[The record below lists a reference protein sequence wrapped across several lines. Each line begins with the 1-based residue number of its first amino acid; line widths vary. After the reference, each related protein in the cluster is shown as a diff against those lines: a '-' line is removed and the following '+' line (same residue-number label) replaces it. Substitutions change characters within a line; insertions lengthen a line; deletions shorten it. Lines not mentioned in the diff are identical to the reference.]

1 MVYKRNIVFWAACMG
16 MLLFGIGLITLGA
29 VVPDL
34 KEKFRLDEVS
44 SGTLFSILP
53 LGILTGSLLF
63 GPVCDRYGYRILL
76 TISCLFMFTGF
87 EGLAYTTSHGLL
99 KICIFLIGF
108 GGGVINGAT
117 NALVSDISST
127 GKGANLS
134 LLGVF
139 FGIGA
144 LGMPLILGVLRNRF
158 DFEAIVATT
167 GFLTLATG
175 LFYILTVFPPPKQ
188 RQGFPIKR
196 SLELIKDNVLILI
209 ALFLFFQSSFEA
221 IINNWTTTYL
231 IKYLLI
237 GERNALFGL
246 SSFVVG
252 MSVMRLLI
260 GSIFRSVQ
268 PGKILFASF
277 GLILIA
283 LICLKTGHS
292 FGMALTGLV
301 LLGAGLAGGFPI
313 MLGFVGDR
321 YSELSG
327 TAFSFALVIA
337 LVGNMLINYLMGQIA
352 RTFGIQH
359 LISVAFIEW
368 IAFIT
373 LSIMILKKIKNNNK
387 SLK

>member
-1 MVYKRNIVFWAACMG
+1 MG

-34 KEKFRLDEVS
+34 KEKFQLDEVS

-76 TISCLFMFTGF
+76 TLSCLFMFIGF

-99 KICIFLIGF
+99 KICIVLIGF
-108 GGGVINGAT
+108 GGGAINGAT
-117 NALVSDISST
+117 NALVADISTT

-144 LGMPLILGVLRNRF
+144 IGMPFILGVLRNRF
-158 DFEAIVATT
+158 NFEAIVATT

-175 LFYILTVFPPPKQ
+175 IFYILTVFPPPKQ
-188 RQGFPIKR
+188 LQGFPIKR

-209 ALFLFFQSSFEA
+209 AFFLFFQSSFEA

-231 IKYLLI
+231 IKYLFT
-237 GERNALFGL
+237 GESDALFGL
-246 SSFVVG
+246 SSYIAG
-252 MSVMRLLI
+252 MAVMRLLI
-260 GSIFRSVQ
+260 GSVFRSVQ
-268 PGKILFASF
+268 PKKILFASF

-283 LICLKTGHS
+283 LICLKTGHT
-292 FGMALTGLV
+292 FGVALTGLV

-321 YSELSG
+321 YKELSG
-327 TAFSFALVIA
+327 TAFSFAFVIA
-337 LVGNMLINYLMGQIA
+337 LMGNMLINYLMGIIA

-373 LSIMILKKIKNNNK
+373 LGIMILKKIKNNNK
-387 SLK
+387 SFK

>member
-1 MVYKRNIVFWAACMG
+1 MSYKRQLVFWAACMG
-16 MLLFGIGLITLGA
+16 MLLFGIALITLGA

-76 TISCLFMFTGF
+76 TISCLFMFIGF
-87 EGLAYTTSHGLL
+87 EGLAYTTSHALL

-117 NALVSDISST
+117 NALVSDISAK

-158 DFEAIVATT
+158 NFETVVATT

-175 LFYILTVFPPPKQ
+175 IFYILTVFPPPKQ
-188 RQGFPIKR
+188 LQGFPIKR
-196 SLELIKDNVLILI
+196 SLGLIKDNVLILI
-209 ALFLFFQSSFEA
+209 AIFLFFQSSFEA

-231 IKYLLI
+231 MKYLLI
-237 GERNALFGL
+237 GEKYALFGL

-268 PGKILFASF
+268 AKKILFASF
-277 GLILIA
+277 GFIFIA

-321 YSELSG
+321 YNELSG
-327 TAFSFALVIA
+327 TAFSFAFVIA
-337 LVGNMLINYLMGQIA
+337 LVGNMLINYLMGLIA

-359 LISVAFIEW
+359 LISVSFIELTAFI
-368 IAFIT
+368 I
-373 LSIMILKKIKNNNK
+373 LGIMILKKIKK
-387 SLK
+387 

>member
-1 MVYKRNIVFWAACMG
+1 MG

-34 KEKFRLDEVS
+34 KEKFQLDEVS

-76 TISCLFMFTGF
+76 TLSCLFMFIGF

-99 KICIFLIGF
+99 KICIVLIGF
-108 GGGVINGAT
+108 GGGAINGAT
-117 NALVSDISST
+117 NALVADISTT

-144 LGMPLILGVLRNRF
+144 IGMPFILGVLRNRF
-158 DFEAIVATT
+158 NFEAIVATT

-175 LFYILTVFPPPKQ
+175 IFYILTVFPPPKQ
-188 RQGFPIKR
+188 LQGFPIKR

-209 ALFLFFQSSFEA
+209 AFFLFFQSSFEA

-231 IKYLLI
+231 IKYLFT
-237 GERNALFGL
+237 GESDALFGL
-246 SSFVVG
+246 SSYIAG
-252 MSVMRLLI
+252 MAVMRLLI
-260 GSIFRSVQ
+260 GSVFRSVQ
-268 PGKILFASF
+268 PKKILFASF

-283 LICLKTGHS
+283 LICLKTGHT
-292 FGMALTGLV
+292 FGVALTGLV

-321 YSELSG
+321 YKELSG
-327 TAFSFALVIA
+327 TAFSFAFVIA
-337 LVGNMLINYLMGQIA
+337 LMGNMLINYLMGIIA

-359 LISVAFIEW
+359 LISVSFIEL
-368 IAFIT
+368 IAFII
-373 LSIMILKKIKNNNK
+373 LGIMILRKIKK
-387 SLK
+387 

>member
-1 MVYKRNIVFWAACMG
+1 MRYKRRLVFWAACMG
-16 MLLFGIGLITLGA
+16 MLLFGIALITLGA

-63 GPVCDRYGYRILL
+63 GPVCDRYGFRILL
-76 TISCLFMFTGF
+76 TLSCLLMFTGF
-87 EGLAYTTSHGLL
+87 EGLAYTTSQGLL

-117 NALVSDISST
+117 NALVSDISAS

-139 FGIGA
+139 FGVGA
-144 LGMPLILGVLRNRF
+144 LGMPFVLGLLRDRF
-158 DFEAIVATT
+158 NFEGVVATT
-167 GFLTLATG
+167 GFITLATSV
-175 LFYILTVFPPPKQ
+175 FYIFTVFPPPKHL
-188 RQGFPIKR
+188 QGFPIKR

-237 GERNALFGL
+237 GESYALFGL

-268 PGKILFASF
+268 AKKILFASF

-321 YSELSG
+321 YNELSG
-327 TAFSFALVIA
+327 TAFSFVFSIA
-337 LVGNMLINYLMGQIA
+337 LVGNMLINYLMGLIA

-359 LISVAFIEW
+359 LISISFIELAAFI
-368 IAFIT
+368 I
-373 LSIMILKKIKNNNK
+373 LGIMILKKIKK
-387 SLK
+387 